1 MAPNPE
7 QKAAL
12 DSHNKARARHGCPP
26 LQWDDFLTSE
36 AEKWAEHLA
45 QIGSMVH
52 SDGDQRKGVNVPP
65 PPPPHHLHAFPTP
78 KQTSPTPS
86 KKEADDMTMTMTMT
100 MMMMRHVTQGENL
113 AWFWSS
119 DQHAIPPL
127 SKGVQ
132 DWLNEEA
139 KYHGEKIGE
148 GNFHDWGHYTQ
159 CVWKSTTHVGV
170 AKAKDAKGGWYTV
183 GRYSPAGNIG
193 GQKPY

>member
-7 QKAAL
+7 QQAAL
-12 DSHNKARARHGCPP
+12 DSHNKARARHGCPA
-26 LQWDDFLTSE
+26 LQWDAFLTSE
-36 AEKWAEHLA
+36 AEKWAQHLA

-52 SDGDQRKGVNVPP
+52 SDGDQRKG
-65 PPPPHHLHAFPTP
+65 
-78 KQTSPTPS
+78 
-86 KKEADDMTMTMTMT
+86 
-100 MMMMRHVTQGENL
+100 QGENL

-148 GNFHDWGHYTQ
+148 GNFHDWGHYSEFLPSYLL
-159 CVWKSTTHVGV
+159 VLVL
-170 AKAKDAKGGWYTV
+170 GGC
-183 GRYSPAGNIG
+183 SSA
-193 GQKPY
+193 